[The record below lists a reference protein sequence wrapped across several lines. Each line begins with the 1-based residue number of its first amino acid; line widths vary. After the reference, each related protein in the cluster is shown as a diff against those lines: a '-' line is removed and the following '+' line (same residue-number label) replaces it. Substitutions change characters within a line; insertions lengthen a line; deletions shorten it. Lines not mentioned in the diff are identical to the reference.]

1 MLTGENEV
9 KMCQG
14 DYGSPLFF
22 LDPYDYYRATLVG
35 INVSPY
41 LHYDCKEHNFSFFT
55 YIPRRIEW
63 IKKVLGEDSKF
74 CLKPKQCS
82 CADVTTDDDPGKIT
96 F

>member
-1 MLTGENEV
+1 MLIGENEE

-22 LDPYDYYRATLVG
+22 LNPYDYYRATLVG
-35 INVSPY
+35 INVFPY

-55 YIPRRIEW
+55 YIPRRIQW
-63 IKKVLGEDSKF
+63 IKKVLGDESIF
-74 CLKPKQCS
+74 CAPPNPCR
-82 CADVTTDDDPGKIT
+82 CALPLPDFDGKIA